1 MLHQEFK
8 RWLWVWGTALVLVL
22 SIWGSFHEPAAPDS
36 VLPVQEAERLNAP
49 TRANALVQSAPKRD
63 DHLKHPVAL
72 PVSDK
77 HIVTHSRSRFEIVF
91 KHRM

>member
-8 RWLWVWGTALVLVL
+8 RWLWVCGTALVLVL

-36 VLPVQEAERLNAP
+36 APPVQEAERLNAP
-49 TRANALVQSAPKRD
+49 TQANALVQSAPKRD

-72 PVSDK
+72 PVSDE
-77 HIVTHSRSRFEIVF
+77 HIVTHSRNRFEILI